1 MYYVIIYRSISRIL
15 YYFPFFPEYEFT
27 AAAQCKNKVVEV
39 EAAAAGAPVTLT
51 L

>member
-1 MYYVIIYRSISRIL
+1 MYYFIIYRSISRIL
-15 YYFPFFPEYEFT
+15 YFPFFPEYEFT

>member
-1 MYYVIIYRSISRIL
+1 MYYFIIYRSISRIL
-15 YYFPFFPEYEFT
+15 YFPFFPEYEFT
-27 AAAQCKNKVVEV
+27 AVVEV